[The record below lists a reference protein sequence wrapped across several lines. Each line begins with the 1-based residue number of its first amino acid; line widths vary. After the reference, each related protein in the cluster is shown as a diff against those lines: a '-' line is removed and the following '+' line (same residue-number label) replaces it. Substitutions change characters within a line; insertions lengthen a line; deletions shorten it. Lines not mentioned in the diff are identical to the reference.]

1 MNQSIWVL
9 LLALQGMAAVI
20 HVPEDQPTV
29 QLGLDATAPGD
40 TVLVARGTYQE
51 LLTSPD
57 HSFTLISN
65 FPFTQDSMDIVETVL
80 DGDYGGCIL
89 FIALNDGETAKIQG
103 FTFQHG
109 MGAYEGSYYR
119 ITGGAIQFFVPVLE
133 ERASNLVLMDCVF
146 QENSSVSGA
155 SVIYVGGEG
164 PWPAYGSMNFS
175 RLHFEDCEDP
185 EESNYASIE
194 IRAHSSEQLFEDWI
208 FDAGTSSVDPV
219 RLNLDPDSLVVRRI
233 TLINGNGGAFGCTI
247 VPTVEHG
254 ALFEN
259 LRTAS
264 FNGLLGTRISMGIGA
279 SNREN
284 RAAICTIRNIEVDGT
299 GWGGLFVNGSEAG
312 PRLHF
317 DGLHLHHITGPGVLG
332 AFGGDAGAALHG
344 ELRNL
349 HVHHNVVGDS
359 VSLFGSIVAE
369 FGLSIYDAHIH
380 DNTVIIPP
388 HPNPGGTGAG
398 GNHLDGPI
406 LSTFGPHVDQAL
418 HYENITLENNTVI
431 DLDDYSDPF
440 PEHAYR
446 ENIAR
451 EFHFVLAWDDTT
463 YVKNITIRHS
473 RQPNHCPEIYI
484 PENFEKSN
492 PGYVMG
498 QYARH
503 LVAENILLEDCDDG
517 GLLAG
522 GASVSLDNVVLR
534 NVARVG
540 LIMGAGIARNVLID
554 GTVAKDDWL
563 HLTPGFENLTYQAA
577 IFKTDVANVFENLTI
592 TNCDSMRALIQEH
605 SLNGSQALVFRNAII
620 AGNTYDYLF
629 EDIDASRI
637 TWENCFVQEAV
648 AGDGNIIGQDPLFD
662 PEFGPPFLSPES
674 PCIDAGNPESV
685 YNDVEDADNPG
696 WARWP
701 SQGGLRNDI
710 GFFGGPGVDSLAVDW
725 LPVMPQDPVIQ
736 PKHFVLGDPYPNP
749 FNPVTRIP
757 FTLESTSRVTMR
769 VYNLRGQL
777 VRHVGSSLF
786 GGSYYTAGSHELE
799 LDGSRL
805 ASGVY
810 VVEIQAGELREVR
823 KVVLLR

>member
-1 MNQSIWVL
+1 MNQILFVL
-9 LLALQGMAAVI
+9 LLVLQGMAAVI

-29 QLGLDATAPGD
+29 QQGLDATAPGD

-57 HSFTLISN
+57 HSFTLCSN
-65 FPFTQDSMDIVETVL
+65 FLFTQDSTDIVETVL
-80 DGDYGGCIL
+80 DGNHDGTIL
-89 FIALNDGETAKIQG
+89 SILLNDGESASVQG
-103 FTFQHG
+103 LTFWRG
-109 MGAYEGSYYR
+109 MGQDF
-119 ITGGAIQFFVPVLE
+119 GGAYHLSAGAINLATVLGE
-133 ERASNLVLMDCVF
+133 ERVIDLEVSNCVF
-146 QENSSVSGA
+146 RENYSENGVS
-155 SVIYVGGEG
+155 ILYVGGDAG
-164 PWPAYGSMNFS
+164 WPTRGRLVLS
-175 RLHFEDCEDP
+175 RLHFLGNEDP
-185 EESNYASIE
+185 VDSIYESMILMT
-194 IRAHSSEQLFEDWI
+194 RHSPEVLFEDWV
-208 FDAGTSSVDPV
+208 FDAGVSSNDLLYAYNGWTDSIVA
-219 RLNLDPDSLVVRRI
+219 RNIILLDGDRGGFHI
-233 TLINGNGGAFGCTI
+233 TD
-247 VPTVEHG
+247 VPNIGH
-254 ALFEN
+254 APLFEN
-259 LRTAS
+259 IRTVCT
-264 FNGLLGTRISMGIGA
+264 NGLGGSRIGFAIA
-279 SNREN
+279 SLEEN
-284 RAAICTIRNIEVDGT
+284 HDAVCRIRNIEVDGT
-299 GWGGLFVNGSEAG
+299 GWGGLFIQGNENG
-312 PRLHF
+312 PRLDI
-317 DGLHLHHITGPGVLG
+317 DGLHLHNITGPGVLG
-332 AFGGDAGAALHG
+332 GSGNGLHG
-344 ELRNL
+344 VLRNL
-349 HVHHNVVGDS
+349 HVHDNVVGDS
-359 VSLFGSIVAE
+359 TSLFGSIVS
-369 FGLSIYDAHIH
+369 FGGVDIYDAHIH

-406 LSTFGPHVDQAL
+406 LWTSSSYLGEPL
-418 HYENITLENNTVI
+418 HFENITLEKNTVI

-440 PEHAYR
+440 PEYVYR

-451 EFHFVLAWDDTT
+451 EFHFVLDWDDTT

-503 LVAENILLEDCDDG
+503 LVAENLLLEDCDDG

-540 LIMGAGIARNVLID
+540 LLMGDGIARNVLID

-577 IFKTDVANVFENLTI
+577 IFRTDVVNVFENLTI
-592 TNCDSMRALIQEH
+592 MNCDSMRALIQE
-605 SLNGSQALVFRNAII
+605 SSYSGSEPLVFRNAII
-620 AGNTYDYLF
+620 AGNQYDYLF

-637 TWENCFVQEAV
+637 TWDHCYVQEAV
-648 AGDGNIIGQDPLFD
+648 PGEGNIIGQDPLFD
-662 PEFGPPFLSPES
+662 PELGPPFLSPDS

-710 GFFGGPGVDSLAVDW
+710 GFFGGPGVDSLAADW
-725 LPVMPQDPVIQ
+725 LPVRLHEEMVQ
-736 PKHFVLGDPYPNP
+736 PNCFTLGDPYPNP

-777 VRHVGSSLF
+777 IRHVGSSLF
-786 GGSYYTAGSHELE
+786 GGTYYSAGRHELE

-810 VVEIQAGELREVR
+810 VVEIQAGELREAR